1 MEIVTGKA
9 GTPHV
14 SSADDGRRIAGE
26 VGTGS
31 YVLQTGGRLAPSLV
45 DANTVRFATGDMIVQ
60 GRHIGLTA
68 PEDVKVAS
76 GTQGKKRMDYV
87 CVHYKRDVAGSNPT
101 LVETCEWKVLRGT
114 PGTTATAPTV
124 PAGSILDGDAEATVP
139 VASVDFDGLTT
150 GKPKLLIPVLTPL
163 ATLGDSVSRA
173 RNALILSE
181 DVRVNGYAGAI
192 SVRHDGFGT
201 VAERYDEAGF
211 VADEETFVQVS
222 GILWTDNEAGIAWP
236 GLVKAPWQPDDLKDY
251 WCAKIPVEVAKKG
264 AESVAHRA
272 HFDRDCALYISAA
285 ANGSITYS
293 GITTKRLF
301 ASTDGYIYIALHKN
315 KPDTSPA
322 IIYVDATIP
331 LSSL

>member
-1 MEIVTGKA
+1 MELVTGKA

-76 GTQGKKRMDYV
+76 GTQGKKRTDYI

-139 VASVDFDGLTT
+139 VASVSFDGLTT
-150 GKPKLLIPVLTPL
+150 GKPKLLVPVLTPL
-163 ATLGDSVSRA
+163 ATLGDSVSQTQSFSSGGVSATRVGRVCTVSA
-173 RNALILSE
+173 TLSAASVAIPAWSSGVIATLPE
-181 DVRVNGYAGAI
+181 GMRPSGAVGGSAFVETSGNSIVPLAIEHSGSVRVLTRAETVTKTTLMSFSVTYA
-192 SVRHDGFGT
+192 V
-201 VAERYDEAGF
+201 
-211 VADEETFVQVS
+211 
-222 GILWTDNEAGIAWP
+222 
-236 GLVKAPWQPDDLKDY
+236 
-251 WCAKIPVEVAKKG
+251 
-264 AESVAHRA
+264 
-272 HFDRDCALYISAA
+272 
-285 ANGSITYS
+285 
-293 GITTKRLF
+293 
-301 ASTDGYIYIALHKN
+301 
-315 KPDTSPA
+315 
-322 IIYVDATIP
+322 
-331 LSSL
+331 